1 MTQVQVVKLSDYQ
14 SQCDICMPVNLNLLL
29 SKTLTGRPVTDP
41 GGPGGPG
48 GPGFPELPWEPL
60 FPREPCFKDTQM
72 NN

>member
-48 GPGFPELPWEPL
+48 GPGFPELP
-60 FPREPCFKDTQM
+60 
-72 NN
+72 